1 MTDNRTPEDVIN
13 RRAFLRQG
21 GAVGV
26 GLGMALD
33 GSTFATASG
42 TPDCRTPS
50 GSDVVPVPPAAI
62 SDLRMQLGR
71 AKVLAPEDSAYATAG
86 LPMNGRYRK
95 IRPAVIARC
104 ADERDVVTCVKWC
117 NKHGVSPVGRG
128 GGHSYAGY
136 STTTGLLID
145 IGGLNSVKVFGGGR
159 AVVGGAALNRN
170 VYEATNGSLYF
181 LPVGTC
187 LGVGVGGLVLGGGIG
202 YNTRWAGLTS
212 DCLVSTQIVTAS
224 GDFLEANRHNNEDL
238 YWACRGA
245 AGGSFGINTSFTFD
259 LKAVPREDITYFRFQ
274 GRGADLAARLFDEFH
289 RLMAT
294 GVSRLNAVAR
304 AQAVKIGA
312 GGPREAI
319 DVMSR
324 GQFIGPQSELLSVLS
339 SFPLL
344 KRSWVMKEMPFW
356 EAANEFNGNPSP
368 SHSFGDISRYANK
381 PVSDAAISKQIELLV
396 KCPSRSDVNDDGPS
410 GSMWSLGWVGGNY
423 MNSRARTETAYVHR
437 NMSTLLRPTCAWP
450 DDAAR
455 EGVDD
460 APGSVGG
467 DLLAWTEE
475 MIAAIAPETP
485 HESYQNFP
493 NRLIKDW
500 KQQYYAENLDRLM
513 QVKSKYDPGNLF
525 NNAQSIPPKPV

>member
-1 MTDNRTPEDVIN
+1 MADTRTGEDAIN
-13 RRAFLRQG
+13 RRAFLRHG

-26 GLGMALD
+26 GVGMALD
-33 GSTFATASG
+33 ASTRATASG
-42 TPDCRTPS
+42 MQDCRSPS
-50 GSDVVPVPPAAI
+50 GADVVPVSPEAI
-62 SDLRMQLGR
+62 SDLRAQLGR
-71 AKVLAPEDSAYATAG
+71 AKVLGPGDSGYETTG

-95 IRPAVIARC
+95 IRPGVIARC
-104 ADERDVVTCVKWC
+104 ADESDVVACIKWC
-117 NKHGVSPVGRG
+117 NKHGISPVGRG

-145 IGGLNSVKVFGGGR
+145 IGGLNSVR
-159 AVVGGAALNRN
+159 IHRDNTAIVGGAALNRN
-170 VYEATNGSLYF
+170 VYEATSGSRYF

-202 YNTRWAGLTS
+202 YNSRWAGLTS
-212 DCLVSTQIVTAS
+212 DCLVSTRIVTAS
-224 GDFLEANRHNNEDL
+224 GDLLEANPYKNDDL
-238 YWACRGA
+238 FWACRGG
-245 AGGSFGINTSFTFD
+245 AGGSFGINTSFTFK
-259 LKAVPREDITYFRFQ
+259 LKAVPREDITYFLFQ
-274 GRGADLAARLFDEFH
+274 GRGADLAARLFDEFN

-294 GVSRLNAVAR
+294 GESRLNAVAR

-324 GQFIGPQSELLSVLS
+324 GQFIGPERELMRVLS

-344 KRSWVMKEMPFW
+344 RRSWKMQEMPFW
-356 EAANEFNGNPSP
+356 EVAGKFNGDPSP
-368 SHSFGDISRYANK
+368 SHSFGDISRYARK

-396 KCPSRSDVNDDGPS
+396 KCPSRSDVNDAGAS
-410 GSMWSLGWVGGNY
+410 GSMWSLGWVGGNV
-423 MNSRARTETAYVHR
+423 MNSVGRTDTAYVHR

-450 DDAAR
+450 DDEAR
-455 EGVDD
+455 EGIDG

-467 DLLAWTEE
+467 DLLAWTED

-485 HESYQNFP
+485 NESYQNFP

-500 KQQYYAENLDRLM
+500 KQQYYAENLDKLM
-513 QVKSKYDPGNLF
+513 KVKSKYDPGNLF